1 MKSTF
6 KVIAVTSLVAVLT
19 ACSSTNVSSKD
30 ATFSKEQQLANLKQ
44 SYDAGAMSKQ
54 EYDAQRQKLVDK
66 ETTQSLI
73 WVDNSRDGYQ

>member
-6 KVIAVTSLVAVLT
+6 KVIAATSLVAVLT

-44 SYDAGAMSKQ
+44 SYDAGAMSRQ
-54 EYDAQRQKLVDK
+54 EYDAQRQKLMDK

>member
-54 EYDAQRQKLVDK
+54 EYDAQRQKLMDK

>member
-6 KVIAVTSLVAVLT
+6 NLFAVTSLVALLT
-19 ACSSTNVSSKD
+19 ACSSTNISSKD

-44 SYDAGAMSKQ
+44 AYDTGTISKL
-54 EYDAQRQKLVDK
+54 EYDAKRQKIMDSEVS
-66 ETTQSLI
+66 QSLI

>member
-6 KVIAVTSLVAVLT
+6 NLFAVTSLVALLT
-19 ACSSTNVSSKD
+19 ACSSTNISSKD

-44 SYDAGAMSKQ
+44 AYDTGAMSKQ
-54 EYDAQRQKLVDK
+54 EYDAQRQKLMDK